1 MAVTKV
7 KRGDEKMAGVNEKKA
22 AVVKSPEMEDAREFV
37 ELYGQLSKNEKQQ
50 VKSIMIGIQ
59 IAKQA
64 PEVATA

>member
-1 MAVTKV
+1 
-7 KRGDEKMAGVNEKKA
+7 MAGVNEKKA